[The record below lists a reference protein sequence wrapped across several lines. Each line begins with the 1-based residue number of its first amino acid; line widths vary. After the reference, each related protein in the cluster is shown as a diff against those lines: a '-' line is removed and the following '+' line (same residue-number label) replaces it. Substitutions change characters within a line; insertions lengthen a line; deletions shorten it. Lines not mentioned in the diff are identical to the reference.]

1 MAKFNSLEDIFADI
15 EREIAEALLETGNE
29 TSRNMQQIISSLVY
43 NGYTPLVYRRT
54 GNLRESPRIIKISS
68 TSMTVGVDDDRDR
81 GFEGTATMSEIIDR
95 FTRGTVIMQGSEYE
109 KGQRENNYRE
119 PIPLAQ
125 ELMKELNRVEEIFIS
140 KLKHK
145 LPLNE

>member
-1 MAKFNSLEDIFADI
+1 
-15 EREIAEALLETGNE
+15 
-29 TSRNMQQIISSLVY
+29 
-43 NGYTPLVYRRT
+43 
-54 GNLRESPRIIKISS
+54 
-68 TSMTVGVDDDRDR
+68 MTVGVDDDRDR

-140 KLKHK
+140 KLKRK